1 MSISVHTLPLLARIE
16 TRPYADHFIARH
28 LGLTA
33 SCTSSAKQ
41 SAEYI
46 VEKLLKKFVHDGAF
60 KNPVLLSLKAE
71 AEGVFAAVLLALAS
85 GVGILFAAMTQNL
98 TMGAISLALLL
109 LAISAIRIL
118 YINQL

>member
-1 MSISVHTLPLLARIE
+1 MTSFL
-16 TRPYADHFIARH
+16 IA
-28 LGLTA
+28 L
-33 SCTSSAKQ
+33 
-41 SAEYI
+41 
-46 VEKLLKKFVHDGAF
+46 V
-60 KNPVLLSLKAE
+60 
-71 AEGVFAAVLLALAS
+71 VFAAVLLALAS

>member
-71 AEGVFAAVLLALAS
+71 AEGVFVAEIDEQKESS
-85 GVGILFAAMTQNL
+85 GLQSN
-98 TMGAISLALLL
+98 SLQPKPLSL
-109 LAISAIRIL
+109 
-118 YINQL
+118 

>member
-1 MSISVHTLPLLARIE
+1 MTSFLLA
-16 TRPYADHFIARH
+16 
-28 LGLTA
+28 L
-33 SCTSSAKQ
+33 
-41 SAEYI
+41 
-46 VEKLLKKFVHDGAF
+46 V
-60 KNPVLLSLKAE
+60 
-71 AEGVFAAVLLALAS
+71 VFAAVLLALAS